1 MGVTELDFQ
10 EIYNTCHPRRNLS
23 PRQEDTMVK
32 RPVTYVMLVTL
43 LAAFGLL
50 AACCLPITSGV
61 GALTGSG
68 KMATRDYAIEDF
80 TGIDAINGFEVTVT
94 GGDAY
99 KVSVTADDNV
109 LDALSVKKAGDTLRL
124 GLDGSKAQ
132 SVHTTRLEAAITMP
146 ELKEVS
152 LDSGSRL
159 TVAEPAPRGTALKLT
174 QKAGSHSDLSAMP
187 VQTANVTL
195 YAGSGADINV
205 TEKLDY
211 TLHAGSQLRYTGS
224 PATGTSKA
232 LEGSTVTQY

>member
-1 MGVTELDFQ
+1 
-10 EIYNTCHPRRNLS
+10 
-23 PRQEDTMVK
+23 MVK
-32 RPVTYVMLVTL
+32 RFITYVML
-43 LAAFGLL
+43 AALL
-50 AACCLPITSGV
+50 AACCVPITSV
-61 GALTGSG
+61 GGTLTGSG

-80 TGIDAINGFEVTVT
+80 TGIDAINGFDVTVT

-146 ELKEVS
+146 ELKAVS

-159 TVAEPAPRGTALKLT
+159 TVAEPAPRGTTLKLT

-187 VQTANVTL
+187 AQTANVTL
-195 YAGSGADINV
+195 VAGSGADINV

-211 TLHAGSQLRYTGS
+211 TLHSGSQLRYTGS

-232 LEGSTVTQY
+232 LEGSTVTHY